1 MPIREITAGT
11 DTDTLYTEEDFN
23 HAYLTHDNEKVGRI
37 ISVQCAKKSIAP
49 RDILRAGFNMNTFNR
64 WKKGKYMPAES
75 NISRLTYL
83 LFNTKDITYEKTDN
97 EKMVDFIKNETGY
110 KYDFEYQMD
119 FNTKREDL
127 HRLAYSTG
135 TTKSLLQESMDI
147 SYDEWPDITIIQDM
161 FTMKPISIQTLID
174 DIAKRLSPDYPEIRN
189 IPFFARFQ
197 DYMESKC
204 RMPQKIYD
212 AAIQAIERL
221 PASRMA
227 DIPGY
232 MNWRIDILT
241 HIWRENRET
250 AQRKFDSMLDA
261 NKMTKR
267 HTYINHN
274 RRPKLY
280 ATHRKRASGPVDAIN
295 VFDKTCDDWYA
306 SAADITQKR
315 AILVNTRESVIQKLT
330 FHMENNDVEKTN
342 SEIFGIKNL
351 FPLTYEETEKQAS
364 DDGKEFC
371 PESLKLRNYIGTFTD
386 KRKRSIIS
394 SMNVLIDYTADYLA
408 KNPEIQLRYDPT

>member
-1 MPIREITAGT
+1 MPIKEVTTET
-11 DTDTLYTEEDFN
+11 DTDTSYTEEDFN
-23 HAYLTHDNEKVGRI
+23 HAYLTRDNEKVGRI
-37 ISVQCAKKSIAP
+37 ISVQCAKKGIAP
-49 RDILRAGFNMNTFNR
+49 KDILRAGFNLATFNR
-64 WKKGKYMPAES
+64 WKRGKYVPTEDS
-75 NISRLTYL
+75 ISKLTYL

-110 KYDFEYQMD
+110 KYNFEYQMD
-119 FNTKREDL
+119 FNTEKQDL
-127 HRLAYSTG
+127 LRLAYNTRSA
-135 TTKSLLQESMDI
+135 KSLLQESMDI

-161 FTMKPISIQTLID
+161 LTMKPVSIRTLID
-174 DIAKRLSPDYPEIRN
+174 DIAKRLSPDYPQIRN
-189 IPFFARFQ
+189 IHFFARFQ

-204 RMPQKIYD
+204 RMPQEIYD
-212 AAIQAIERL
+212 AAIQGIEQL

-267 HTYINHN
+267 HAYINHN
-274 RRPKLY
+274 NRPKLY
-280 ATHRKRASGPVDAIN
+280 ATRGKRPTGPVDAIS

-315 AILVNTRESVIQKLT
+315 AVLVNTRESIIQNLA
-330 FHMENNDVEKTN
+330 FHMENNNVERAN
-342 SEIFGIKNL
+342 SEMHSIKNL
-351 FPLTYEETEKQAS
+351 FPLTYEEVEKRAS

-371 PESLKLRNYIGTFTD
+371 AKSLKVRNYIGTFTD
-386 KRKRSIIS
+386 KRKRDIIS
-394 SMNVLIDYTADYLA
+394 AMNILIDYTEDYLTE
-408 KNPEIQLRYDPT
+408 NPEIQLKYDPT